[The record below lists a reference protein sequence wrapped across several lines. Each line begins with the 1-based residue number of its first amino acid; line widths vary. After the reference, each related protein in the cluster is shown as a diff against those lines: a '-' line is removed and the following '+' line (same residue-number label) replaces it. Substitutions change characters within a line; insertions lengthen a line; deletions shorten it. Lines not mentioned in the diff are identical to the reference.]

1 MLQNIGG
8 NAFLMVS
15 VLVFTAVLLFLEG
28 AYLFWKSYK
37 GPEAKKIQARLRA
50 LSASLDNS
58 KQSHLLKQ
66 RMLSEVPAF
75 ERILLNMSRARRLD
89 RFILQ
94 AGLGWTVSRLVFSCA
109 AIGVIACLVMVYGAN
124 QSLLLSGLVGAGF
137 AATPLLYVSHKRSQR
152 LGKFERQLPEAL
164 DLITRAL
171 RSGHAFSSALQMVGD
186 EMAEPIA
193 GEFRIVHDEVN
204 FGVALQQ
211 ALTNL
216 SERIPL
222 TDLRYFIVS
231 VLIQRDSGG
240 NLTEVLSNLSR
251 LIRERHK
258 LMSKV
263 KVLSSEGRLSA
274 WILGIM
280 PFALAG
286 VMYLANPDFMAP
298 LWTDPIG
305 ISIIKYMLILMVF
318 GILILRKI
326 IRIRV

>member
-8 NAFLMVS
+8 NAFLIMS
-15 VLVFTAVLLFLEG
+15 ILVFLAVLLLLEG

-37 GPEAKKIQARLRA
+37 GPEAKKIQSRLRT

-58 KQSHLLKQ
+58 KQSQLLKQ
-66 RMLSEVPAF
+66 RMLSEVPAI
-75 ERILLNMSRARRLD
+75 ERILLNMSRAHRLD

-94 AGLGWTVSRLVFSCA
+94 AGLTWTVSRLVLSCA
-109 AIGVIACLVMVYGAN
+109 IIGVIACLVMVLVAH

-137 AATPLLYVSHKRSQR
+137 AATPLLYVSHFRSKR
-152 LGKFERQLPEAL
+152 LGKFERQLPDAL

-211 ALTNL
+211 SLTNL
-216 SERIPL
+216 SERVPL
-222 TDLRYFIVS
+222 TDLRYFVVS
-231 VLIQRDSGG
+231 VLIQRESGG

-251 LIRERHK
+251 LIRERLK
-258 LMSKV
+258 LLSKV
-263 KVLSSEGRLSA
+263 KILSSEGRLSA
-274 WILGIM
+274 WILGLM

-286 VMYLANPDFMAP
+286 AMYLVNPGFMAP
-298 LWTDPIG
+298 LWNDPIG
-305 ISIIKYMLILMVF
+305 VSIIKYMLILMIF

>member
-8 NAFLMVS
+8 NVFLMIS
-15 VLVFTAVLLFLEG
+15 VLVFIAVLLLLEG
-28 AYLFWKSYK
+28 AYLLWKSYK
-37 GPEAKKIQARLRA
+37 GPEAKKIENRLRA
-50 LSASLDNS
+50 LSASRDNS
-58 KQSHLLKQ
+58 KQTQLLKQ
-66 RMLSEVPAF
+66 RMLSDVPAI
-75 ERILLNMSRARRLD
+75 ERFLLSMSRAQRLD

-94 AGLGWTVSRLVFSCA
+94 AGLNWTVSRLLLSCA
-109 AIGVIACLVMVYGAN
+109 ALGAIACLLMVYGAH
-124 QSLLLSGLVGAGF
+124 QSLMLSGVVGAVF
-137 AATPLLYVSHKRSQR
+137 AVTPLLYVSHKRSGR

-216 SERIPL
+216 SVRVPL

-231 VLIQRDSGG
+231 VLIQRESGG
-240 NLTEVLSNLSR
+240 NLTEVLGNLSR
-251 LIRERHK
+251 LIRERLK
-258 LMSKV
+258 LMAKV

-286 VMYLANPDFMAP
+286 VMYLVNPDFMAP
-298 LWTDPIG
+298 LWNDPIG
-305 ISIIKYMLILMVF
+305 LSIIKYMLILMVF
-318 GILILRKI
+318 GALILKKI
-326 IRIRV
+326 IKIRV

>member
-1 MLQNIGG
+1 MLQTFSE
-8 NAFLMVS
+8 NAFLMML
-15 VLVFTAVLLFLEG
+15 VLVFIAVLLLLEG
-28 AYLFWKSYK
+28 LYLLWKSYQ
-37 GPEAKKIQARLRA
+37 GPEAKKIQQRLRG

-58 KQSHLLKQ
+58 QHSRILKQ
-66 RMLSEVPAF
+66 RMLSEVPVVQRF
-75 ERILLNMSRARRLD
+75 LLNLSKAQRLD

-94 AGLGWTVSRLVFSCA
+94 AGLDWTVSKLLLSCA
-109 AIGVIACLVMVYGAN
+109 ALGAIVCMMMLSAAH
-124 QSLLLSGLVGAGF
+124 QSLFLSGLVGLVF
-137 AATPLLYVSHKRSQR
+137 ATLPLLYVSRRRSMR
-152 LGKFERQLPEAL
+152 LGRFERQLPEAL

-171 RSGHAFSSALQMVGD
+171 RSGHSFSLALQMVGD
-186 EMAEPIA
+186 EMVQPIA
-193 GEFRIVHDEVN
+193 GEFSIVHDEVN
-204 FGVALQQ
+204 FGVTLQQ

-231 VLIQRDSGG
+231 VLIQRESGG

-251 LIRERHK
+251 LIRERLK
-258 LMSKV
+258 LFAKV
-263 KVLSSEGRLSA
+263 RVLSSEGRLSA

-286 VMYLANPDFMAP
+286 VMYLFNPEFMTP

-318 GILILRKI
+318 GALILVKI
-326 IRIRV
+326 IKIRV

>member
-1 MLQNIGG
+1 MLQTIFG
-8 NAFLMVS
+8 NALLVIS
-15 VLVFTAVLLFLEG
+15 VLVFIAVLLLLEG
-28 AYLFWKSYK
+28 AYLLWQSHK
-37 GPEAKKIQARLRA
+37 GPKAKKIENRLRA

-58 KQSHLLKQ
+58 KQTQLLKQ
-66 RMLSEVPAF
+66 RMLSDVPVI
-75 ERILLNMSRARRLD
+75 ERFLLGMSRAQRLD

-94 AGLGWTVSRLVFSCA
+94 AGLNWTVSRLLLSCA
-109 AIGVIACLVMVYGAN
+109 ALGAIGCMLMVYGAH
-124 QSLLLSGLVGAGF
+124 QSLLLSVVVGASF
-137 AATPLLYVSHKRSQR
+137 AVTPLLYVSHKRSAR

-211 ALTNL
+211 ALTNI
-216 SERIPL
+216 SERVPL

-231 VLIQRDSGG
+231 VLIQRESGG
-240 NLTEVLSNLSR
+240 NLTEVLRNLSR
-251 LIRERHK
+251 LIRERLK
-258 LMSKV
+258 LMAKV
-263 KVLSSEGRLSA
+263 KVLTTEGRLSA
-274 WILGIM
+274 WILGVM

-286 VMYLANPDFMAP
+286 VMYLVNPEFMAP

-305 ISIIKYMLILMVF
+305 LSIIKYMLILMAF
-318 GILILRKI
+318 GAFILKKI
-326 IRIRV
+326 IKIRV

>member
-8 NAFLMVS
+8 NAFLIMS
-15 VLVFTAVLLFLEG
+15 ILVFLAVLLLLEG

-37 GPEAKKIQARLRA
+37 GPKAKKIQARLRA

-58 KQSHLLKQ
+58 KQSHLLRQ
-66 RMLSEVPAF
+66 RMLSEVPAI
-75 ERILLNMSRARRLD
+75 ERILLNMSRAHRLD

-94 AGLGWTVSRLVFSCA
+94 AGLTWTVSRLVLSCA
-109 AIGVIACLVMVYGAN
+109 AIGVIACLVMVYGVH
-124 QSLLLSGLVGAGF
+124 QSLLLSGLVGACL
-137 AATPLLYVSHKRSQR
+137 AATPLLYVSHLRSKR
-152 LGKFERQLPEAL
+152 LGTFERQLPDAL

-193 GEFRIVHDEVN
+193 EEFRIVHDEVN

-216 SERIPL
+216 SERVPL

-231 VLIQRDSGG
+231 VLIQRESGG

-251 LIRERHK
+251 LIRERLK
-258 LMSKV
+258 LLSKV
-263 KVLSSEGRLSA
+263 KILSSEGRLSA
-274 WILGIM
+274 WILGLM

-286 VMYLANPDFMAP
+286 AMYLVNPGFMAP
-298 LWTDPIG
+298 LWNDPIG
-305 ISIIKYMLILMVF
+305 ISIIKYMLILMVL
-318 GILILRKI
+318 GIFILRKI

>member
-8 NAFLMVS
+8 NAFLIMS
-15 VLVFTAVLLFLEG
+15 ILVFLAVLLLLEG

-37 GPEAKKIQARLRA
+37 GPKAKKIQARLRA

-58 KQSHLLKQ
+58 KQSHLLRQ
-66 RMLSEVPAF
+66 RMLSEVPAI
-75 ERILLNMSRARRLD
+75 ERILLNMSRAHRLD

-94 AGLGWTVSRLVFSCA
+94 AGLTWTVSRLVLSCA
-109 AIGVIACLVMVYGAN
+109 AIGVIACLVMVYGAH

-137 AATPLLYVSHKRSQR
+137 AATPLLYVSHLRSKR

-193 GEFRIVHDEVN
+193 EEFRIVHDEVN

-216 SERIPL
+216 SERVPL

-231 VLIQRDSGG
+231 VLIQRESGG

-251 LIRERHK
+251 LIRERLK
-258 LMSKV
+258 LLSKV
-263 KVLSSEGRLSA
+263 KILSSEGRLSA
-274 WILGIM
+274 WILGLM

-286 VMYLANPDFMAP
+286 AMYLVNPGFMAP
-298 LWTDPIG
+298 LWNDPIG
-305 ISIIKYMLILMVF
+305 ISIIKYMLILMIF

>member
-15 VLVFTAVLLFLEG
+15 VLVFTAVLLLLVG

-50 LSASLDNS
+50 LSASLDNT

-75 ERILLNMSRARRLD
+75 ERILLSLSRARRLD

-94 AGLGWTVSRLVFSCA
+94 AGLGWTVSSLVFSCA

-152 LGKFERQLPEAL
+152 LDKFERQLPQAL
-164 DLITRAL
+164 DLVTRAL

-186 EMAEPIA
+186 EMAEPLA

-222 TDLRYFIVS
+222 TDLRYFTVS

-263 KVLSSEGRLSA
+263 RVLSSEGRLSA
-274 WILGIM
+274 WILSVM

-286 VMYLANPDFMAP
+286 VMYLVNPGFMAP

-305 ISIIKYMLILMVF
+305 ISIIQYMLILMVL

-326 IRIRV
+326 IRIHV

>member
-8 NAFLMVS
+8 NAFLILS
-15 VLVFTAVLLFLEG
+15 ILVFLAVLLFLEG

-50 LSASLDNS
+50 LSASRDNS
-58 KQSHLLKQ
+58 KQSQLLKQ
-66 RMLSEVPAF
+66 RMMSEVPAI
-75 ERILLNMSRARRLD
+75 ERILLNMSRAQRLD

-94 AGLGWTVSRLVFSCA
+94 AGLTWTVSRLVLSCA
-109 AIGVIACLVMVYGAN
+109 VLGLFGWLLMMYGAH
-124 QSLLLSGLVGAGF
+124 QTFLLSMLVGVVF
-137 AATPLLYVSHKRSQR
+137 AVMPLLYVSHKRGKR
-152 LGKFERQLPEAL
+152 LGRFERQLPEAL

-240 NLTEVLSNLSR
+240 NLTEVLNNLSR
-251 LIRERHK
+251 LIRERLK

-274 WILGIM
+274 WILGVM

-286 VMYLANPDFMAP
+286 AMYLVNPEFMAP

-305 ISIIKYMLILMVF
+305 ISIIKYMLILMAF
-318 GILILRKI
+318 GVLILRKI
-326 IRIRV
+326 VKIRV

>member
-1 MLQNIGG
+1 MLQNIGS

-15 VLVFTAVLLFLEG
+15 VLVFAAVLLLLVG

-37 GPEAKKIQARLRA
+37 GPKAKKIQNRLRA

-75 ERILLNMSRARRLD
+75 ERVLLNMSRAHRLD

-94 AGLGWTVSRLVFSCA
+94 AGLGWTVSRLVLSCA
-109 AIGVIACLVMVYGAN
+109 AIGVIACLVLVYGAH
-124 QSLLLSGLVGAGF
+124 QSLLLSGLAGAGF
-137 AATPLLYVSHKRSQR
+137 AATPLLYVSHKRSKR
-152 LGKFERQLPEAL
+152 LDKFERQLPEAL

-231 VLIQRDSGG
+231 VLIQRESGG

-251 LIRERHK
+251 LIRERLK

-286 VMYLANPDFMAP
+286 VMYLVNPAFMAP
-298 LWTDPIG
+298 LWNDPIG

-326 IRIRV
+326 ITIRV